1 MKDVRSIHEAYFK
14 NAADQVQVLNKRHG
28 KPVVFI
34 VPVAQAVIALRE
46 KITAGEAPGLK
57 TQDDLFSDSIG
68 HARPPIELLNAYCHF
83 AVVYRRSPVGMEIKG
98 AKDQKLH
105 RLLQELAWDAVT
117 KEPLSGV
124 MVQP

>member
-1 MKDVRSIHEAYFK
+1 
-14 NAADQVQVLNKRHG
+14 VQALNKRHG

-46 KITAGEAPGLK
+46 KIAVGEASGLK

-83 AVVYRRSPVGMEIKG
+83 AVVYRRSPVGLEIKG

-124 MVQP
+124 TIAP